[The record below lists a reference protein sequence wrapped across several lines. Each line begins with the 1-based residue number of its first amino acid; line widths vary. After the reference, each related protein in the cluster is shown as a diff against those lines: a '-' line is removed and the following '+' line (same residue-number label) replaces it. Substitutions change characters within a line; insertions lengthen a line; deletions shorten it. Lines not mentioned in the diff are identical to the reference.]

1 MGLVVARDVPP
12 GRLGDP
18 HMRVED
24 GLRDADHGRVD
35 NVMQIHSLNPAAMAG
50 HLAVYGSAMAGT
62 KTLRKVERELV
73 ALVVSRY
80 NDCHY

>member
-1 MGLVVARDVPP
+1 MAWIRTIREDEWEGPLADLYGQVVD
-12 GRLGDP
+12 
-18 HMRVED
+18 
-24 GLRDADHGRVD
+24 DAYGRVD
-35 NVMQIHSLNPAAMAG
+35 NVMQIHSLNPNAMAG

>member
-1 MGLVVARDVPP
+1 MAWIQTIREDEWEGPLADLYGQVV
-12 GRLGDP
+12 
-18 HMRVED
+18 
-24 GLRDADHGRVD
+24 DADHGRVD
-35 NVMQIHSLNPAAMAG
+35 NVMQIHSLNPNARIG
-50 HLAVYGSAMAGT
+50 HLGVYGSAMAGT

>member
-1 MGLVVARDVPP
+1 MAWIRTIREDEWEGPLADLYGQVVD
-12 GRLGDP
+12 
-18 HMRVED
+18 
-24 GLRDADHGRVD
+24 DAHGRVD
-35 NVMQIHSLNPAAMAG
+35 NVIQIHSLNPNAMAG
-50 HLAVYGSAMAGT
+50 HLAVYRSAMAGT

>member
-1 MGLVVARDVPP
+1 MAWIRTI
-12 GRLGDP
+12 R
-18 HMRVED
+18 ED
-24 GLRDADHGRVD
+24 EWGGPLADLYGQGVDADHGRVD

>member
-1 MGLVVARDVPP
+1 MAWIRTIREDEWGGPLADLYGQVV
-12 GRLGDP
+12 
-18 HMRVED
+18 
-24 GLRDADHGRVD
+24 DADHGRVQRVD
-35 NVMQIHSLNPAAMAG
+35 LHDVVHPAAMAG